1 MYKSANN
8 FLIKMQGVDGQLTED
23 LQTLKDDLK
32 PFAPAP
38 VSMTQGLPFG
48 PHNLD
53 PAANGR
59 LHLHPSDPAASGAVS
74 GTWCGLSL
82 LDIDG
87 FDTHLK
93 LSKFW
98 HRVGIRAPRDSTFY
112 CKTVP
117 TVKILVVI

>member
-1 MYKSANN
+1 MEEMYKSANN

-53 PAANGR
+53 PTLNGR
-59 LHLHPSDPAASGAVS
+59 LQSHPGDPAAPGGIS
-74 GTWCGLSL
+74 GTSQ
-82 LDIDG
+82 
-87 FDTHLK
+87 
-93 LSKFW
+93 
-98 HRVGIRAPRDSTFY
+98 R
-112 CKTVP
+112 
-117 TVKILVVI
+117 